1 MTEFIFRVYNN
12 VILGME
18 LILLIALAFIS
29 VPNIIFVTE
38 KECDFRKKTIFVI
51 ESFWVTFESIIFLE
65 NVSHILGKKRYLLSN
80 LSGYFLLCKMS
91 QSALTLSK
99 KKQKKNHLYSR
110 LRLSSLKY
118 LCTWHKIVL
127 DYFAYDISIVS
138 LTPQFTSPIWPLSPK
153 LRSHCLVSAIRL
165 SLC

>member
-1 MTEFIFRVYNN
+1 MWQRKN
-12 VILGME
+12 VILG
-18 LILLIALAFIS
+18 
-29 VPNIIFVTE
+29 
-38 KECDFRKKTIFVI
+38 KTIFVI

-138 LTPQFTSPIWPLSPK
+138 LTPPSLHPQFD
-153 LRSHCLVSAIRL
+153 HCLPSCDPIVYYQPSDCLFVNCTHKSI
-165 SLC
+165 